1 MKLNETLFKPLF
13 LKIVEWAQVSGGT
26 QSTTTTTTTTTQ
38 QQQVPARISFFYRLV
53 DAVADKL
60 KVSITHTRVLILI
73 HVPQ

>member
-26 QSTTTTTTTTTQ
+26 QSTTTTTAQQ

-60 KVSITHTRVLILI
+60 KVSHSHSGFSLI

>member
-26 QSTTTTTTTTTQ
+26 QSTTTTTAQQ